1 MGVNARLFWI
11 LSAFFVVLSA
21 VYTVWTLLYG
31 SQDLAQDPGA
41 GGRTDVMPEY
51 TGTIGLLLAGLAS
64 ALIAFFVGRAHAAQG
79 GELPED
85 TVNANIED
93 GDAEQGFF
101 SPWSWWPIMV
111 AGSLAFVFLGIA
123 VGFWIAF
130 IGVGFLAVSLV
141 GWVFEYYRGYFAH

>member
-1 MGVNARLFWI
+1 MKANAVLFLILAIFFWLADAAYIIWSIIDPVRDDVQYWWDGIEWVGAVAIALSGI
-11 LSAFFVVLSA
+11 LSIF
-21 VYTVWTLLYG
+21 
-31 SQDLAQDPGA
+31 
-41 GGRTDVMPEY
+41 
-51 TGTIGLLLAGLAS
+51 
-64 ALIAFFVGRAHAAQG
+64 IAFYISRVHAGQG

-85 TVNANIED
+85 RAEAEIDD
-93 GDAEQGFF
+93 GEAEQGFF

-141 GWVFEYYRGYFAH
+141 GWVFEYYRGYFAR